1 MSIHNYPKYIINE
14 NEILGKGS
22 LGNIYLG
29 QKIIL
34 KEDKKNLLQI
44 KKDDEIEEV
53 ALKELP
59 NEFENNN
66 EVLDNIQNV
75 INISLEL
82 KNTNIVK
89 MIDII
94 DKENKKYLVY
104 ELCNGGD
111 LRKYMNYF
119 GRFDEELIQ
128 LIIIK
133 MINALFELHRKK
145 VIHHN
150 IKPENIL
157 IQLFPEDKISILD
170 EKIKKI
176 KNILGKNNNSLNKNQ
191 NNNFN
196 DQNFFDEQS
205 NCTNPLNQSFFNFNL
220 DFENNN
226 FNNNIYNNFNYNN
239 IPNNNFFFQNNNNNN
254 NMFISN
260 QPQNFINNNQNQ
272 NNLNNYNNSFNFNN
286 NINIRN
292 NNIINNFMNFNN
304 SLNYMNNNTNN
315 NILNN
320 INFNTNNNH
329 ICVNGGLGNQIIFNN
344 QERPKEIMDDVL
356 KSAQFKLSGF
366 GISKFKN
373 NINTKNING
382 TPLYMA
388 PEILCPNTSIRT
400 IENPEVD
407 IWALGVLAFEMF
419 FGKRPFEANSI
430 EQLLDM
436 YKKGE
441 YNIMLEDNQE
451 ISKEFLEFLN
461 LCLQKNS
468 KERATI
474 YELRDCNFY
483 NNDISF
489 MEKFDKN
496 NLLDILSESN
506 NNKDKIVLRIDKKY
520 FKV

>member
-1 MSIHNYPKYIINE
+1 MSNQNYPKYIINE

-150 IKPENIL
+150 IKPEN
-157 IQLFPEDKISILD
+157 SVRV
-170 EKIKKI
+170 KKAPGHRPQTDDRERCI
-176 KNILGKNNNSLNKNQ
+176 YPAQPSKVEPFLKVKN
-191 NNNFN
+191 
-196 DQNFFDEQS
+196 
-205 NCTNPLNQSFFNFNL
+205 
-220 DFENNN
+220 
-226 FNNNIYNNFNYNN
+226 
-239 IPNNNFFFQNNNNNN
+239 
-254 NMFISN
+254 
-260 QPQNFINNNQNQ
+260 
-272 NNLNNYNNSFNFNN
+272 
-286 NINIRN
+286 
-292 NNIINNFMNFNN
+292 
-304 SLNYMNNNTNN
+304 
-315 NILNN
+315 
-320 INFNTNNNH
+320 
-329 ICVNGGLGNQIIFNN
+329 
-344 QERPKEIMDDVL
+344 
-356 KSAQFKLSGF
+356 
-366 GISKFKN
+366 
-373 NINTKNING
+373 
-382 TPLYMA
+382 
-388 PEILCPNTSIRT
+388 
-400 IENPEVD
+400 
-407 IWALGVLAFEMF
+407 
-419 FGKRPFEANSI
+419 
-430 EQLLDM
+430 
-436 YKKGE
+436 
-441 YNIMLEDNQE
+441 
-451 ISKEFLEFLN
+451 
-461 LCLQKNS
+461 
-468 KERATI
+468 
-474 YELRDCNFY
+474 
-483 NNDISF
+483 
-489 MEKFDKN
+489 
-496 NLLDILSESN
+496 
-506 NNKDKIVLRIDKKY
+506 
-520 FKV
+520 